1 MGLLRVTIEDHAEI
15 TATAARLHVTVSG
28 VTRLAGNAAL
38 RRAAEVRDLVSALA
52 TVGLGEDAVEVTGVR
67 LSTSTRGPAR
77 SQRVVILLTIRTDPD
92 ELPAVLGV
100 LAEQPNLSLGE
111 LVWVFDSFE
120 ASIPLA
126 AEAMRKARRK
136 ADAIAAAA
144 DLRVTGVHTASDSW
158 SMPEPRVALAA
169 ADAPEAAMLR
179 AAPPTLDLG
188 VDFTA
193 TQRLYVHLNV
203 DFDLA

>member
-1 MGLLRVTIEDHAEI
+1 MGLLRVTIDDHAEI

-28 VTRLAGNAAL
+28 VSRLAGNSAL
-38 RRAAEVRDLVSALA
+38 RRAAEVRDLVTALA
-52 TVGLGEDAVEVTGVR
+52 AVGLEEDAVEVTGVR
-67 LSTSTRGPAR
+67 LATSTRGPAR
-77 SQRVVILLTIRTDPD
+77 SQRAVILLAIRTDP
-92 ELPAVLGV
+92 EGLPSVLGV
-100 LAEQPNLSLGE
+100 LADQPNLSLGE
-111 LVWVFDSFE
+111 LEWEFDSFE

-144 DLRVTGVHTASDSW
+144 GLAVTGVHNASDSW
-158 SMPEPRVALAA
+158 SMPEPRVSLA

-179 AAPPTLDLG
+179 AAAPALDLG

-193 TQRLYVHLNV
+193 TQRLYVHLSV
-203 DFDLA
+203 DFDLG